1 MTVHKMYLAQNLAC
15 GIKVFPVMRTNEIG
29 VIVGAGHIV
38 DAQLVV
44 AAAVM
49 VVIAV
54 SFHGTE

>member
-1 MTVHKMYLAQNLAC
+1 MYLAQNLAC